1 MTKIQKIRMAQER
14 RGDYMA
20 TLPNGWTARIYHR
33 AVRIELRSG
42 SGLVT
47 AEVRPYPELYTK
59 FYTARRGL
67 NRLLKRLG
75 WSCEVVI

>member
-1 MTKIQKIRMAQER
+1 MAKMQKIELCEVGC
-14 RGDYMA
+14 GDYRA
-20 TLPNGWTARIYHR
+20 KLPNGWTARVYHR
-33 AVRIELRSG
+33 AVRIELRSK

-75 WSCEVVI
+75 WNYEVTL